1 MKVNYVLMYGTPYLK
16 YREFETFDD
25 ISKFLI
31 NKSIVNYTIFEKMQD
46 NKEVEMIYLNNDIK
60 VLKQRIDKAI
70 ENVPKTDNINL
81 TSAYNSINVED
92 LADAVDRFKKLP
104 TYDELLKENQKYKE
118 VIDKAIE
125 YIKNA
130 SYFDG
135 SGMCANDLLAILGGK

>member
-60 VLKQRIDKAI
+60 VLEQRIDKAI
-70 ENVPKTDNINL
+70 EYIEENMYSYYDNSGEKYIEETVFERKANPK
-81 TSAYNSINVED
+81 
-92 LADAVDRFKKLP
+92 
-104 TYDELLKENQKYKE
+104 ELLDILKE
-118 VIDKAIE
+118 VSE
-125 YIKNA
+125 
-130 SYFDG
+130 
-135 SGMCANDLLAILGGK
+135 

>member
-60 VLKQRIDKAI
+60 VLEQRIDKAI
-70 ENVPKTDNINL
+70 EYIESKEYEYGDEEQDNYI
-81 TSAYNSINVED
+81 
-92 LADAVDRFKKLP
+92 
-104 TYDELLKENQKYKE
+104 YDIGFDEVNELLDILK
-118 VIDKAIE
+118 
-125 YIKNA
+125 
-130 SYFDG
+130 
-135 SGMCANDLLAILGGK
+135 GMK

>member
-60 VLKQRIDKAI
+60 VLEQRIDKAI
-70 ENVPKTDNINL
+70 EYINGNKDKYYQDWGQDDGDHDIYL
-81 TSAYNSINVED
+81 SEYEI
-92 LADAVDRFKKLP
+92 K
-104 TYDELLKENQKYKE
+104 ELLNILKE
-118 VIDKAIE
+118 VSK
-125 YIKNA
+125 
-130 SYFDG
+130 
-135 SGMCANDLLAILGGK
+135 